1 MKSYE
6 IELKNGEIIKFR
18 LTSGEAINMEEK
30 TKTKLLDYIQ
40 DYSITNIVTTLMYL
54 RRFEMPNFSKKEA
67 TVLFDKLVDD
77 GYTLEQI
84 VYDVIYEAMVASGFL
99 KKEELEE
106 IKQTVRETQAYV
118 KKQREEAL
126 EN

>member
-1 MKSYE
+1 MKNFE
-6 IELKNGEIIKFR
+6 IELKNGEVIKFR

-54 RRFEMPNFSKKEA
+54 RRFEIPNFSKKDA
-67 TVLFDKLVDD
+67 TDLFDKLVDND
-77 GYTLEQI
+77 YTLEQI

-106 IKQTVRETQAYV
+106 MKKTVLEAQEYV
-118 KKQREEAL
+118 KKQRKEAL

>member
-1 MKSYE
+1 MKNFE
-6 IELKNGEIIKFR
+6 IELKNGEVIKFR

-54 RRFEMPNFSKKEA
+54 RRFEMPNFSKKDA
-67 TVLFDKLVDD
+67 TDLFDKLVDND
-77 GYTLEQI
+77 YTLEQI

-106 IKQTVRETQAYV
+106 MKKTVLEAQEYV
-118 KKQREEAL
+118 KKQRKEAL